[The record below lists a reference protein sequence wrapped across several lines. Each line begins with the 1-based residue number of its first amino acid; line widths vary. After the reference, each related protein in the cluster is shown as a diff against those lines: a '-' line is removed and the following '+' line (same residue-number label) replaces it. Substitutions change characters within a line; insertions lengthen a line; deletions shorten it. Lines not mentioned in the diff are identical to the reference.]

1 MIEVMIPSFMW
12 NNEEWV
18 IKKLQ
23 SIENAYET
31 LRVCDGSVGNVLLDC
46 NYQDNYSN
54 VVAEIFNNINWIKK
68 IMIKKDNELIGIFY
82 KKGVKNG

>member
-23 SIENAYET
+23 SIENAYQT
-31 LRVCDGSVGNVLLDC
+31 LRVWGVGISKLLAIIIIVINV
-46 NYQDNYSN
+46 N
-54 VVAEIFNNINWIKK
+54 VINCFFLSI
-68 IMIKKDNELIGIFY
+68 
-82 KKGVKNG
+82 

>member
-23 SIENAYET
+23 SIENAYQT
-31 LRVCDGSVGNVLLDC
+31 LRVWGVGISKLLAVIIIVINV
-46 NYQDNYSN
+46 N
-54 VVAEIFNNINWIKK
+54 VINCFFLSI
-68 IMIKKDNELIGIFY
+68 
-82 KKGVKNG
+82 